1 MSSSISESEQA
12 SMVYAIRV
20 RQNSFFIVVLCFNMV
35 IATMFLALR
44 VSENYYLAN
53 DFYTKFAL
61 NGYEEFIVIFCLILQ
76 TSHIIPIFYNVC
88 GYFSIIILL
97 YTSSVCCAALSQ
109 EYK

>member
-1 MSSSISESEQA
+1 MNCKAFNIICMSNKQIA
-12 SMVYAIRV
+12 SFYAPY
-20 RQNSFFIVVLCFNMV
+20 
-35 IATMFLALR
+35 MFLALR